1 MSPATSSTPA
11 RSLTASTPSRS
22 LTVPTGSFLMP
33 TLEHASVSD
42 AMHPGVISCDPEAT
56 ATELAR
62 IMSSQHVHCVVVV
75 GIAHD
80 QAGESLVWG
89 LITDLDLLRAGLAG
103 GAEETAQTIARHPTV
118 TVEPSTPLREAAQ
131 LMASEGLSHVLV
143 VDPRGQR
150 PVGLLSSLDVAGV
163 MAWAEL

>member
-1 MSPATSSTPA
+1 MSAITSSTPA
-11 RSLTASTPSRS
+11 RSLTVS
-22 LTVPTGSFLMP
+22 TGSFLMP

-62 IMSSQHVHCVVVV
+62 MMSGQHVHCVVVMGV
-75 GIAHD
+75 AHD

-89 LITDLDLLRAGLAG
+89 MITDLDLIRAGLAG
-103 GAEETAQTIARHPTV
+103 GAEQTAHTIARHPTV
-118 TVEPSTPLREAAQ
+118 TVEPLTPLREAAQ
-131 LMASEGLSHVLV
+131 LMLSAGLSHVLV

-150 PVGLLSSLDVAGV
+150 PVGVLSSLDVAGV

>member
-1 MSPATSSTPA
+1 MSATTSSTPV
-11 RSLTASTPSRS
+11 RSLAVS
-22 LTVPTGSFLMP
+22 TGSFLMP

-62 IMSSQHVHCVVVV
+62 VMSGQHVHCVVVMGV
-75 GIAHD
+75 ARG

-89 LITDLDLLRAGLAG
+89 MITDLDLIRAGLSG
-103 GAEETAQTIARHPTV
+103 GAEHTAQTIARHPTV

-131 LMASEGLSHVLV
+131 LMLSQRLSHVLV

-150 PVGLLSSLDVAGV
+150 PVGILSSLDVAGV

>member
-1 MSPATSSTPA
+1 MSATSSSTPA
-11 RSLTASTPSRS
+11 RSRTLS
-22 LTVPTGSFLMP
+22 TGSFLMP

-42 AMHPGVISCDPEAT
+42 AMHPGVIACDPEAT

-62 IMSSQHVHCVVVV
+62 VMSGQQVHCLVVMGVAR
-75 GIAHD
+75 GR
-80 QAGESLVWG
+80 AGESLVWG
-89 LITDLDLLRAGLAG
+89 MITDLDLIGAGLSG
-103 GAEETAQTIARHPTV
+103 GAEQTAQTIARHPTV

-131 LMASEGLSHVLV
+131 LMRSQGLSHVLV

-150 PVGLLSSLDVAGV
+150 PVGILSSLDVAGV